1 VFLAILNEGLKFFI
15 LIKNS
20 PRSLSS
26 FCIKF
31 RSFVKFISFVLTP
44 ELLPDKKKKVHMC
57 FMHAVVIVMGRSLN
71 IFVFIDR
78 PLKLLEL
85 VVFQVQSVSVSYWYS
100 VSFVWEKLRKE
111 DINDSM

>member
-1 VFLAILNEGLKFFI
+1 VLVFLAILNEGLKFFI

-44 ELLPDKKKKVHMC
+44 ELLPDQKKKVHMC
-57 FMHAVVIVMGRSLN
+57 FMHAVVIVMAMAE
-71 IFVFIDR
+71 
-78 PLKLLEL
+78 P
-85 VVFQVQSVSVSYWYS
+85 
-100 VSFVWEKLRKE
+100 
-111 DINDSM
+111 

>member
-1 VFLAILNEGLKFFI
+1 MLVFLAILNEGLKFFI

-44 ELLPDKKKKVHMC
+44 ELLPDKKKKFISLVIGE
-57 FMHAVVIVMGRSLN
+57 VVRH
-71 IFVFIDR
+71 FIC
-78 PLKLLEL
+78 
-85 VVFQVQSVSVSYWYS
+85 VSCT
-100 VSFVWEKLRKE
+100 L
-111 DINDSM
+111 

>member
-1 VFLAILNEGLKFFI
+1 MLVFLAILNEGLKFFI

-44 ELLPDKKKKVHMC
+44 ELLPDKKKKSSYV
-57 FMHAVVIVMGRSLN
+57 FHARCSDSNGYGGALIYLY
-71 IFVFIDR
+71 
-78 PLKLLEL
+78 LLTVL
-85 VVFQVQSVSVSYWYS
+85 
-100 VSFVWEKLRKE
+100 
-111 DINDSM
+111 